1 MKQLTDNDIQ
11 NMVHDAP
18 IGVDAQTARDVR
30 RQLHLSTR
38 IHHPTTIPEHTTI
51 DFHNHT
57 EQESWDMLIRV
68 ATSGTRSAT
77 VITGASGILK
87 PKFQQWVAES
97 VLSPYIVSCTPLNNG
112 SFAVKFKKQKN

>member
-1 MKQLTDNDIQ
+1 MKQLTDDDIQ

-18 IGVDAQTARDVR
+18 IVADAQTAHDVR
-30 RQLHLSTR
+30 KQLHLSTR
-38 IHHPTTIPEHTTI
+38 IPHSSPIPEHTTI

-112 SFAVKFKKQKN
+112 RFAVKFRKKN